1 MNTIRAWLWP
11 LIVTVLINTMVVA
24 YGWGELN
31 QRVETLEK
39 QREEFRAEWKA
50 ARERIEQY
58 VHEKK

>member
-1 MNTIRAWLWP
+1 MNAIRAWLWP

-50 ARERIEQY
+50 ARERIEQELK
-58 VHEKK
+58 EKK